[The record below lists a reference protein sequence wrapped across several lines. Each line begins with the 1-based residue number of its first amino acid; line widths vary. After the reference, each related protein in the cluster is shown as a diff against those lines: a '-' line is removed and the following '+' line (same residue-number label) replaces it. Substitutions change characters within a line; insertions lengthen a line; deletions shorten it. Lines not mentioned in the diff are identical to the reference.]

1 LRRAL
6 VEEAVA
12 TIDREGVER
21 LTLRGIGE
29 RLGVSR
35 TALYRHFADKSELL
49 AAVATEGF
57 RMLRRK
63 LEEAWDRGGGTV
75 GAFDAMGVAYVRFAL
90 EHPSHYR
97 VMFGANLERSDDP
110 NLHSEAS
117 GAFQALVDAL
127 LVLQRNGLVRSDPA
141 LALARFVWATVH
153 GIAMLAIDGRLGKER
168 LDAEELARFANERLR
183 SGIAISP

>member
-1 LRRAL
+1 
-6 VEEAVA
+6 
-12 TIDREGVER
+12 
-21 LTLRGIGE
+21 
-29 RLGVSR
+29 
-35 TALYRHFADKSELL
+35 
-49 AAVATEGF
+49 
-57 RMLRRK
+57 
-63 LEEAWDRGGGTV
+63 
-75 GAFDAMGVAYVRFAL
+75 MGVAYVRFAL